1 MKTPMDRRDPR
12 TSMPEGAAAVL
23 HRLRDVL
30 SREPRL
36 AEEVRRAGT
45 PQAAAET
52 LARIGALRG
61 IATDAAELR
70 AHVARLSAASR
81 PRPLSDD
88 SLDAVAGGAGR
99 SDDATW
105 TAVLNALLPQ
115 DGF

>member
-1 MKTPMDRRDPR
+1 MSGPNNPADPL
-12 TSMPEGAAAVL
+12 SGAAAIL
-23 HRLRDVL
+23 HRLKDVL

-36 AEEVRRAGT
+36 ADEVRRAGT

-70 AHVARLSAASR
+70 AHVARLAPAQR

-88 SLDAVAGGAGR
+88 ALDAVAGGIGGA
-99 SDDATW
+99 SDETW
-105 TAVLNALLPQ
+105 NAVLNALVPAS
-115 DGF
+115 DRGGF